1 MYRHHYETSRFLEAS
16 PADVFAELDDH
27 ERLSVHMMRSS
38 AMMAGASMRLELDA
52 AKGRKTGSKMTLR
65 GRVLGLPLNVEEVV
79 IEYTP
84 PLRKVWETV
93 GTPRLL
99 VIGRY
104 RMGFELAPG
113 DRGSRLTIF
122 IDYDPPVGFWNRI
135 GRLLGPA
142 YARWC
147 TTNMADGVARHFG

>member
-1 MYRHHYETSRFLEAS
+1 
-16 PADVFAELDDH
+16 
-27 ERLSVHMMRSS
+27 
-38 AMMAGASMRLELDA
+38 MRLELDA

-104 RMGFELAPG
+104 RMGFELEPG
-113 DRGSRLTIF
+113 DHGSRLTIF
-122 IDYDPPVGFWNRI
+122 IDYDPPVGFGNRI
-135 GRLLGPA
+135 SRLLGPA

>member
-1 MYRHHYETSRFLEAS
+1 MYQHRYETHLFVNAS
-16 PADVFAELDDH
+16 PAEVFAELDDH
-27 ERLSVHMMRSS
+27 ERLSAHMMRSS
-38 AMMAGASMRLELDA
+38 AMMAGAAMQLEFDA
-52 AKGRKTGSKMTLR
+52 EKGRKIGSTMALS
-65 GRVLGLPLNVEEVV
+65 GRVLGLPLHVEEVV
-79 IEYTP
+79 VEYAP
-84 PLRKVWETV
+84 PLRKVWETT

-104 RMGFELAPG
+104 RMGFQLEPG
-113 DRGSRLTIF
+113 DRGSHLTIF
-122 IDYDPPVGFWNRI
+122 IDFNPPTGFWNPI